1 MRRMLAL
8 SIKECCQIRR
18 DPSSL
23 LLACVIPVLMILLY
37 GYCINFDSSVTKL
50 AVVLQDEAPAAHSF
64 VEKLTGSP
72 NFDIVRAG
80 SESDALRLLQM
91 NEVHAALLIPNDFS
105 STVARGEGTRLLLAA
120 DGSMPNTAQF
130 SAAYVQRAWQAWEA
144 ERSVAAGRG
153 GISVETSYRFN
164 PTADSTNSILP
175 GTIAVVLSFIGS
187 FLTAMVVAREWERG
201 TIELVLASPA
211 TKLEFV
217 LSKLIPYFVLG
228 MLSMGVCVL
237 AALYI
242 FGLPLHAPLWQPFA
256 VAAIF
261 LFSVLSLGLLI
272 STLTKNQYSASLV
285 TLMISMMPTMLLSGF
300 VFEVSSMPVI
310 IQAVS
315 KIIPASYFI
324 PTLSTLFLA
333 GGIWSAIWVDVLVLA
348 ITGILWTLLVLL
360 VTPRRLDS

>member
-1 MRRMLAL
+1 MRRLLAL
-8 SIKECCQIRR
+8 IVKECCQIRR

-23 LLACVIPVLMILLY
+23 LLACVIPILMILLY
-37 GYCINFDSSVTKL
+37 GYCINLDNSVTKL
-50 AVVLQDEAPAAHSF
+50 AVVLHDEAPAVHGF
-64 VEKLTGSP
+64 VEKLSGSP
-72 NFDIVRAG
+72 NFKVIRVE
-80 SESDALRLLQM
+80 SEDEALRRLQM

-105 STVARGEGTRLLLAA
+105 ATAERGERPRLLLAS

-130 SAAYVQRAWQAWEA
+130 SAAYVQGVWLAWAA
-144 ERSVAAGRG
+144 EKGTTTGG

-164 PTADSTNSILP
+164 PTADSTYSIMP

-201 TIELVLASPA
+201 TIELVLASPV
-211 TKLEFV
+211 TRGEFV

-228 MLSMGVCVL
+228 IVAMGVCVL

-242 FGLPLHAPLWQPFA
+242 FGLPLHAPWWQPFA

-261 LFSVLSLGLLI
+261 LLSVLSIGLLI
-272 STLTKNQYSASLV
+272 STLVKNQYSASLIA
-285 TLMISMMPTMLLSGF
+285 LMVSMLPTMLLSGF

-310 IQAVS
+310 IQVIS
-315 KIIPASYFI
+315 KVIPASYFV

-333 GGIWSAIWVDVLVLA
+333 GGIWSAIWLDVLVLA
-348 ITGILWTLLVLL
+348 VSGILWTLLVILA
-360 VTPRRLDS
+360 TPRRLDS